1 MKGQRIHDSVF
12 LKINSE
18 EYTPPALLPGDI
30 DWYKRDIQAN
40 NMLEIGASIVSAQN
54 YISDLK
60 QVTQEN
66 FATLDDTLQ
75 AVEKFMSTGK
85 SLQFEYYTLSYRVNY
100 LTLLT
105 FDQM

>member
-1 MKGQRIHDSVF
+1 
-12 LKINSE
+12 
-18 EYTPPALLPGDI
+18 
-30 DWYKRDIQAN
+30 
-40 NMLEIGASIVSAQN
+40 MLEIGASIVSAQK

-66 FATLDDTLQ
+66 FATLDDTLE

-85 SLQFEYYTLSYRVNY
+85 SVRFEYYTLSYRVNY

>member
-1 MKGQRIHDSVF
+1 
-12 LKINSE
+12 
-18 EYTPPALLPGDI
+18 
-30 DWYKRDIQAN
+30 
-40 NMLEIGASIVSAQN
+40 MLEIGASIVLAQK

-66 FATLDDTLQ
+66 FTTLDDTLQ

-85 SLQFEYYTLSYRVNY
+85 SLQFECYTLSYRVNY

>member
-1 MKGQRIHDSVF
+1 M
-12 LKINSE
+12 E
-18 EYTPPALLPGDI
+18 WE
-30 DWYKRDIQAN
+30 
-40 NMLEIGASIVSAQN
+40 NMLEIGASIVSVQK

-66 FATLDDTLQ
+66 FSTLDDTLQ
-75 AVEKFMSTGK
+75 AIEKFMSTGK
-85 SLQFEYYTLSYRVNY
+85 SLQFEYYTSSYRLNY

>member
-1 MKGQRIHDSVF
+1 
-12 LKINSE
+12 
-18 EYTPPALLPGDI
+18 
-30 DWYKRDIQAN
+30 
-40 NMLEIGASIVSAQN
+40 MLEIGASIVLAQK

-66 FATLDDTLQ
+66 FTTLDDTLQ

-85 SLQFEYYTLSYRVNY
+85 SLQFEYYTSSYRVNY

>member
-1 MKGQRIHDSVF
+1 MGRFTERED
-12 LKINSE
+12 
-18 EYTPPALLPGDI
+18 
-30 DWYKRDIQAN
+30 
-40 NMLEIGASIVSAQN
+40 MLEIGASIVTAQK

-60 QVTQEN
+60 HVTQEN

-75 AVEKFMSTGK
+75 AIEKFMSTGK
-85 SLQFEYYTLSYRVNY
+85 SLQFEYYILSYRVNY

>member
-1 MKGQRIHDSVF
+1 ME
-12 LKINSE
+12 LNSE
-18 EYTPPALLPGDI
+18 PDTQRALLPGDI
-30 DWYKRDIQAN
+30 DWYKQDIQAN
-40 NMLEIGASIVSAQN
+40 NMLEIGASIVLAQK

-75 AVEKFMSTGK
+75 AIEKFMSTGK